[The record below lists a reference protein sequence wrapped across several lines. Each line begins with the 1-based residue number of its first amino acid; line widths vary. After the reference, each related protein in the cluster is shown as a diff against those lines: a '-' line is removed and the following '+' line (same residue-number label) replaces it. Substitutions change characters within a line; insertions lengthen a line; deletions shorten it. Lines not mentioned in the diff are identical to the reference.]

1 MIKKI
6 TFAAIAG
13 SVFMLAPTQ
22 AQAQVQLGP
31 TVAFHDDFDFG
42 VGAMVG
48 FGIPA
53 LGEGVN
59 FLGDFTVFFPDT
71 DNLDY
76 WEING
81 NVTYDIPVEGAAV
94 APFLLGGLNVA
105 QVSIDAPTIGDTSET
120 ELGLNLG
127 GGLRFAAGTLE
138 PIVGARVE
146 LSGGEGFVVF
156 ASLPFNLGG

>member
-1 MIKKI
+1 MIKRI
-6 TFAAIAG
+6 TFAALAG
-13 SVFMLAPTQ
+13 SIFLLAPTQ
-22 AQAQVQLGP
+22 AEAQLQLGP
-31 TVAFHDDFDFG
+31 TVAFHDDADFG

-48 FGIPA
+48 LGIPA

-59 FLGDFTVFFPDT
+59 FLGDFTYFFPDV

-81 NVTYDIPVEGAAV
+81 NITYDIPVEGAAV
-94 APFLLGGLNVA
+94 APFLLGGLNIA
-105 QVSIDAPTIGDTSET
+105 QASVDVVGVGDASDTEM
-120 ELGLNLG
+120 GLNLG
-127 GGLRFAAGTLE
+127 GGMRFDAGSLE

-156 ASLPFNLGG
+156 ASLPFSVGG